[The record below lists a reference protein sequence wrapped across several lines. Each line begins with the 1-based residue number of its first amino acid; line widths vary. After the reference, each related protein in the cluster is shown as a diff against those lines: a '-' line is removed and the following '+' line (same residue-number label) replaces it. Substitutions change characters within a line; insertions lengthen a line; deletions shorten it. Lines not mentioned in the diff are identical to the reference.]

1 MAPNE
6 RGAPVKGGMHFYRG
20 SGHGAA
26 KYFDEGHQGA
36 EAYYTEN
43 ARVAVEIDTW
53 KAGERAGRTTLAAEG
68 DLIKWV
74 EGIDPKSGEV
84 KGLIRAGGADRQP
97 LRFVEVVVNNPK
109 SLSIVASQNPVVSTA
124 LDAVLDRQADEI
136 ARYLSAVAVTR
147 VGPRGAQ
154 VEVGNLTVETAR
166 VRHLTSREGDPHRHV
181 HLMMNTRVKAPDGS
195 WRGLHSAGIRQ
206 QIRAVNERG
215 TRVLMTDLGLRQAL
229 ASHGYT
235 LGADGEVDQARDA
248 VALMSKRTAQV
259 GEDRERLEV
268 SWRLAHPEREP
279 SQRVKNGWDQAAWAS
294 SRRAKTKEREGPEEL
309 AARVRVELEEA
320 GFDFTLDARQPLRS
334 ERVVPVAGVDR
345 DAVAIEAVAVLSG
358 QKSAWSL
365 ADLTAAVEV
374 AVVRSGVVA
383 ESGAVAELVEDCEAR
398 ALERC
403 TSVLDAAR
411 HTPTAMSRYLTSD
424 AVIAADAALNLGF
437 AGLAGGGGQ
446 RDQDGGALAELRGL
460 GAGQIEA
467 VEALTGS
474 RRLEVVIGPAGSG
487 KTKMLSVARERL
499 AEQGRDL
506 VLVAPTRKGA
516 MVAAAEVGTEGSSL
530 SALLYRHGFR
540 WDEAGR
546 WSRVIGVDE
555 NPATSRLHQGP
566 RERSGSSTRPL
577 STSLS
582 AASVIVV
589 DEAALM
595 TVDQANALIDLAA
608 GSGAAL
614 RLVGDPRQ
622 LGAVGRGGVMET
634 ASRWAESTVTLDEV
648 HRFVRTGIDE
658 AGMPVT
664 ETDRDYAALTLAL
677 REGGESEVVV
687 EQLFARDMV
696 VVHAS
701 EPEAV
706 AAIAADVAPDLE
718 RPGAVAV
725 TVATNAEAEAVNQAV
740 RKLRVAAGTVNDTVV
755 ASGMEGVRI
764 GPGDHIV
771 TRRNDAER
779 DVSNRQSWVVQEVLA
794 DGSMVAAEGT
804 RRVYLDPS
812 YVTEA
817 VQLGYVSTDYGN
829 EGMTTARSVTS
840 VGPATSA
847 GGLYVGVTRG
857 RYDNTLHLVA
867 EDREDA
873 HAQLVAALGRDR
885 ADRGLDVARARAEA
899 GASRT
904 VRPPERQVEQAPS
917 APRQREPEPQERL
930 VIDPAHWRTE
940 AELDRWE
947 RQIELRFAQGMR
959 TLAPIRG
966 IPDDERQRANDADQ
980 AAAAA
985 ARREATAQRAEA
997 DRIAATKDELV
1008 ARATA
1013 DYMAARED
1021 DRIIAAG
1028 PGRFGRKA
1036 AKVDEARDHW
1046 SEVARRWPDSRP
1058 PDARWSDEAVQNRA
1072 AWVAERMV
1080 NAGVHAHR
1088 KQADQA
1094 DKVAAEHEQAME
1106 RRDRSY
1112 ENFRWLNKSNAHSR
1126 EILLAQVEHDRER
1139 IAEGRDLRAQ
1149 IVADMSPE
1157 EVSTLDRSR
1166 EVLAAERERQRQME
1180 EHVKA
1185 STTHELYRGID
1196 RGGPGFER

>member
-1 MAPNE
+1 M
-6 RGAPVKGGMHFYRG
+6 KGGMHFYRG
-20 SGHGAA
+20 SGVGAA

-36 EAYYTEN
+36 EAYYSEN

-68 DLIKWV
+68 DLIRWV

-84 KGLIRAGGADRQP
+84 KGLIRAGGSNRQP

-109 SLSIVASQNPVVSTA
+109 SLSIVASQNPVVSA
-124 LDAVLDRQADEI
+124 AFDAVLDRQADEI

-147 VGPRGAQ
+147 IGPRGAQ

-195 WRGLHSAGIRQ
+195 WRGLHSAAIRQ

-229 ASHGYT
+229 ASQGYT
-235 LGADGEVDQARDA
+235 LGVDGEVDQARGA
-248 VALMSKRTAQV
+248 VVLLSKRTAQV
-259 GEDRERLEV
+259 AEDRERLEAA
-268 SWRLAHPEREP
+268 WRLAHPEREP
-279 SQRVKNGWDQAAWAS
+279 SQRVKNGWDQEAWAA
-294 SRRAKTKEREGPEEL
+294 SRRPKSKERESPDDL
-309 AARVRVELEEA
+309 SARVRVELEEA
-320 GFDFTLDARQPLRS
+320 QFDFTLDARQPLRT
-334 ERVVPVAGVDR
+334 ERILVAEVDR
-345 DAVAIEAVAVLSG
+345 QAVAVEAVALLSG
-358 QKSAWSL
+358 QKSAWSR

-398 ALERC
+398 ALEAC

-411 HTPTAMSRYLTSD
+411 HIPTVMSRYLTSE
-424 AVIAADAALNLGF
+424 AVIAANAAINLGF
-437 AGLAGGGGQ
+437 AGLVGASAG
-446 RDQDGGALAELRGL
+446 RDAEGGALAQVRGL

-467 VEALTGS
+467 VEALAGA

-487 KTKMLSVARERL
+487 KTKMLAVAHERL

-506 VLVAPTRKGA
+506 VVVAPTRKGA
-516 MVAAAEVGTEGSSL
+516 MVAAAEVGAEGSSL

-546 WSRVIGVDE
+546 WSRLSDDQ
-555 NPATSRLHQGP
+555 NPTG
-566 RERSGSSTRPL
+566 RPFGAPL
-577 STSLS
+577 LS

-608 GSGAAL
+608 ESGAAL

-648 HRFVRTGIDE
+648 HRFVRSGIDE

-664 ETDRDYAALTLAL
+664 ETDRDYAALSLAL
-677 REGGESEVVV
+677 REGTEPEVVV
-687 EQLFARDMV
+687 ERLFERNMV

-701 EPEAV
+701 EAEAV

-725 TVATNAEAEAVNQAV
+725 TVATNAEAELVNQAV
-740 RKLRVAAGTVNDTVV
+740 RELRVVAGTVNDAVV
-755 ASGMEGVRI
+755 AFGMDGVRI
-764 GPGDHIV
+764 GVGDHVV
-771 TRRNDAER
+771 TRRNDTDL
-779 DVSNRQSWVVQEVLA
+779 DVSNRQSWVVKEVLS
-794 DGSMVAAEGT
+794 DGGMEARDGA

-812 YVTEA
+812 YVSEA
-817 VQLGYVSTDYGN
+817 VQLGYACTDYGN
-829 EGMTTARSVTS
+829 EGVTTARSVTS
-840 VGPATSA
+840 VGSATSA
-847 GGLYVGVTRG
+847 GGLYVGATRG
-857 RYDNTLHLVA
+857 RFDNTLHLVA

-873 HAQLVAALGRDR
+873 RMQLVAALGRDR

-899 GASRT
+899 EAEQAPSEP
-904 VRPPERQVEQAPS
+904 RPPER
-917 APRQREPEPQERL
+917 RLLEPDPPAAL

-940 AELDRWE
+940 AELDRME
-947 RQIELRFAQGMR
+947 RQAELRFTLGMR
-959 TLAPIRG
+959 TMHPVAVM
-966 IPDDERQRANDADQ
+966 PDDERQRANEADQ
-980 AAAAA
+980 TAAAV
-985 ARREATAQRAEA
+985 ARRQAATQRAEA
-997 DRIAATKDELV
+997 DRIVATKDELV

-1021 DRIIAAG
+1021 DRIIEAG

-1036 AKVDEARDHW
+1036 ARVEQARDHW
-1046 SEVARRWPDSRP
+1046 NEVARRWPDADLP
-1058 PDARWSDEAVQNRA
+1058 GARWGDDAVARP
-1072 AWVAERMV
+1072 RRR
-1080 NAGVHAHR
+1080 HR
-1088 KQADQA
+1088 
-1094 DKVAAEHEQAME
+1094 
-1106 RRDRSY
+1106 
-1112 ENFRWLNKSNAHSR
+1112 
-1126 EILLAQVEHDRER
+1126 
-1139 IAEGRDLRAQ
+1139 
-1149 IVADMSPE
+1149 
-1157 EVSTLDRSR
+1157 
-1166 EVLAAERERQRQME
+1166 
-1180 EHVKA
+1180 
-1185 STTHELYRGID
+1185 
-1196 RGGPGFER
+1196 

>member
-1 MAPNE
+1 
-6 RGAPVKGGMHFYRG
+6 VKGGMHFYRG
-20 SGHGAA
+20 SGAGAA

-36 EAYYTEN
+36 EAYYSEN

-84 KGLIRAGGADRQP
+84 KGLIRTGGADRQP

-215 TRVLMTDLGLRQAL
+215 TRVLMTDLGLRAAL
-229 ASHGYT
+229 ASQGYT

-259 GEDRERLEV
+259 GEDRERLEMA
-268 SWRLAHPEREP
+268 WRLAHPEREP

-320 GFDFTLDARQPLRS
+320 GFDFSLDARRPLRS

-345 DAVAIEAVAVLSG
+345 DAVAMEAVAVLSG

-383 ESGAVAELVEDCEAR
+383 ESAAVAELVEDVEAR

-411 HTPTAMSRYLTSD
+411 HTPTVMSRYLTSD

-487 KTKMLSVARERL
+487 KTKMLATSRERL

-506 VLVAPTRKGA
+506 VVVAPTRKGA
-516 MVAAAEVGTEGSSL
+516 MVAAAEVGVEGSSL

-546 WSRVIGVDE
+546 WSRLSADAP
-555 NPATSRLHQGP
+555 NPAAGRP
-566 RERSGSSTRPL
+566 SGSTPNQATPSGAPAL
-577 STSLS
+577 SP
-582 AASVIVV
+582 ASVIVV

-608 GSGAAL
+608 ESGAAL

-634 ASRWAESTVTLDEV
+634 ASRWAQSTVTLDEV
-648 HRFVRTGIDE
+648 HRFVRMGIDE
-658 AGMPVT
+658 DGMPVT
-664 ETDRDYAALTLAL
+664 ETDRDYGALSLAL
-677 REGGESEVVV
+677 REGTEPDAVV
-687 EQLFARDMV
+687 ERLFERNMV
-696 VVHAS
+696 VLHAS
-701 EPEAV
+701 EAEAV

-725 TVATNAEAEAVNQAV
+725 TVATNAEAEAVNMAV
-740 RKLRVAAGTVNDTVV
+740 RELRVAAGTVNDAVV
-755 ASGMEGVRI
+755 TFGMEGVRI

-779 DVSNRQSWVVQEVLA
+779 NVSNRQSWVVQEVLV
-794 DGSMVAAEGT
+794 DGSMVATEGA

-812 YVTEA
+812 YVTDA
-817 VQLGYVSTDYGN
+817 VQLGYASTDYGN
-829 EGMTTARSVTS
+829 EGVTTTRSVTS
-840 VGPATSA
+840 VGSATSA
-847 GGLYVGVTRG
+847 GGLYVGATRG

-867 EDREDA
+867 QDREDA
-873 HAQLVAALGRDR
+873 RAQLVAALGRDR

-899 GASRT
+899 EASRT
-904 VRPPERQVEQAPS
+904 VRPL
-917 APRQREPEPQERL
+917 EPDPPAAL
-930 VIDPAHWRTE
+930 PIDPAQWRTE
-940 AELDRWE
+940 AELDQRE
-947 RQIELRFAQGMR
+947 RQIEVRFSLGMSAMR
-959 TLAPIRG
+959 PVAVMD
-966 IPDDERQRANDADQ
+966 DDERQRANEADQ

-985 ARREATAQRAEA
+985 ARREAAAQRAEA
-997 DRIAATKDELV
+997 DRIAATKDELA
-1008 ARATA
+1008 ARASA
-1013 DYMAARED
+1013 DYTAARED
-1021 DRIIAAG
+1021 ARIIEAG

-1036 AKVDEARDHW
+1036 AQVDEARDHRA
-1046 SEVARRWPDSRP
+1046 EVARRWSDPQLPGSG
-1058 PDARWSDEAVQNRA
+1058 WSDDAVRDRA
-1072 AWVAERMV
+1072 AGAAERMV
-1080 NAGVHAHR
+1080 NVGARPHR
-1088 KQADQA
+1088 VQAARA
-1094 DKVAAEHEQAME
+1094 DRLAEEHERAVA
-1106 RRDRSY
+1106 RRDSDRESAIWM
-1112 ENFRWLNKSNAHSR
+1112 NNSNAKNR
-1126 EILLAQVEHDRER
+1126 AILVAKVERDRAT
-1139 IAEGRDLRAQ
+1139 IAEARELRDQ
-1149 IVADMSPE
+1149 VASTMSPE
-1157 EVSTLDRSR
+1157 EVSAIDQ
-1166 EVLAAERERQRQME
+1166 ERDALRVAQERQRRLE
-1180 EHVKA
+1180 EQQDA
-1185 STTHELYRGID
+1185 GMANERYRRIE
-1196 RGGPGFER
+1196 REGPGLGL

>member
-1 MAPNE
+1 
-6 RGAPVKGGMHFYRG
+6 VKGGMHFYRG

-36 EAYYTEN
+36 EAYYSEN

-215 TRVLMTDLGLRQAL
+215 ARVLMTDLGLRQAL
-229 ASHGYT
+229 ASQGYT

-259 GEDRERLEV
+259 GEDRERLEI

-294 SRRAKTKEREGPEEL
+294 SRRAKSKEREGAEEL

-320 GFDFTLDARQPLRS
+320 GFDFTLDARRPLRS

-345 DAVAIEAVAVLSG
+345 DAVAVEAVAVLSG

-383 ESGAVAELVEDCEAR
+383 ESGVVGELVEDCEAR

-411 HTPTAMSRYLTSD
+411 HTPTVMSRYLTSD
-424 AVIAADAALNLGF
+424 AVLAADAALNLGF
-437 AGLAGGGGQ
+437 AGLAGGGGE
-446 RDQDGGALAELRGL
+446 RDQDGGTLAELRGL

-467 VEALTGS
+467 VEAVAGS
-474 RRLEVVIGPAGSG
+474 RHLEVVIGPAGSG
-487 KTKMLSVARERL
+487 KTKMLATSRERL

-516 MVAAAEVGTEGSSL
+516 MVAAAEVGAEGSSL

-540 WDEAGR
+540 WDEANR
-546 WSRVIGVDE
+546 WSRLPSGDL
-555 NPATSRLHQGP
+555 NPVTGRPSQSTPL
-566 RERSGSSTRPL
+566 SST
-577 STSLS
+577 
-582 AASVIVV
+582 SVIVL

-595 TVDQANALIDLAA
+595 TVDQANALIDLLAE
-608 GSGAAL
+608 SGAAL

-634 ASRWAESTVTLDEV
+634 ASRWAQSTVTLDEV

-658 AGMPVT
+658 DGMPLT
-664 ETDRDYAALTLAL
+664 ETDREYADLSLAL
-677 REGGESEVVV
+677 REGADPDAVV
-687 EQLFARDMV
+687 ERLFERDMV
-696 VVHAS
+696 VLHAS
-701 EPEAV
+701 EGEAI

-718 RPGAVAV
+718 HPGAVAV
-725 TVATNAEAEAVNQAV
+725 TVATNAEAEAVNVAV
-740 RKLRVAAGTVNDTVV
+740 RELRVAAGTVNDAVV
-755 ASGMEGVRI
+755 TFGMEGVRI

-779 DVSNRQSWVVQEVLA
+779 NVSNRQSWVVQEVLV
-794 DGSMVAAEGT
+794 DGSMVATEGA

-812 YVTEA
+812 YVTDA
-817 VQLGYVSTDYGN
+817 VQLGYASTDYGN
-829 EGMTTARSVTS
+829 EGVTTTRSVTS
-840 VGPATSA
+840 VGSATSA
-847 GGLYVGVTRG
+847 GGLYVGATRG

-867 EDREDA
+867 QDREDA
-873 HAQLVAALGRDR
+873 RAQLVAALGRDR
-885 ADRGLDVARARAEA
+885 ADRGLDVARTRAEA
-899 GASRT
+899 EASRT
-904 VRPPERQVEQAPS
+904 VHPLEPDPSGPPE
-917 APRQREPEPQERL
+917 
-930 VIDPAHWRTE
+930 IDPAQWRTE
-940 AELDRWE
+940 AELDRRE
-947 RQIELRFAQGMR
+947 RQIEVRFSLGMSAMR
-959 TLAPIRG
+959 PVAVMD
-966 IPDDERQRANDADQ
+966 DDERQRANEADQ

-985 ARREATAQRAEA
+985 AHQEAAAQRAEA
-997 DRIAATKDELV
+997 DRIAATEDELV
-1008 ARATA
+1008 ARASA

-1021 DRIIAAG
+1021 ALIIEAG

-1036 AKVDEARDHW
+1036 VQVDEARDHRA
-1046 SEVARRWPDSRP
+1046 EVARRWSDLQLPGSG
-1058 PDARWSDEAVQNRA
+1058 WSDDAVRDRA
-1072 AWVAERMV
+1072 ASVAERMV
-1080 NAGVHAHR
+1080 DAEARPHR
-1088 KQADQA
+1088 VQAARA
-1094 DKVAAEHEQAME
+1094 DKVAEEHERAVA
-1106 RRDRSY
+1106 RRDSDRESAIWM
-1112 ENFRWLNKSNAHSR
+1112 NNSNAKNR
-1126 EILLAQVEHDRER
+1126 AILVAKVERDRAT
-1139 IAEGRDLRAQ
+1139 IAEARDLRAQ
-1149 IVADMSPE
+1149 VASTMSPE
-1157 EVSTLDRSR
+1157 EVSAIDQERD
-1166 EVLAAERERQRQME
+1166 VLRVAQDRQRRLE
-1180 EHVKA
+1180 EQQDA
-1185 STTHELYRGID
+1185 GMANERYRSIERD
-1196 RGGPGFER
+1196 GPGLGL

>member
-1 MAPNE
+1 
-6 RGAPVKGGMHFYRG
+6 MHFYRG
-20 SGHGAA
+20 SGYGAA

-36 EAYYTEN
+36 EAYYSEN
-43 ARVAVEIDTW
+43 TRVAVEIDTW
-53 KAGERAGRTTLAAEG
+53 QAGERAGRTTLAAEG

-136 ARYLSAVAVTR
+136 AQYLSAVAVTR

-154 VEVGNLTVETAR
+154 VEMGNLTVETAR

-181 HLMMNTRVKAPDGS
+181 HLMLNTRVKAPDGS

-215 TRVLMTDLGLRQAL
+215 TRVLMTDLGLRRAL
-229 ASHGYT
+229 ASQGYT

-259 GEDRERLEV
+259 GEDRERLEI

-294 SRRAKTKEREGPEEL
+294 SRRAKSKEREGPEEL

-320 GFDFTLDARQPLRS
+320 GFDFTLDARRALRS

-383 ESGAVAELVEDCEAR
+383 ESAAVAELVEDCEAR

-411 HTPTAMSRYLTSD
+411 HTPTAMARYLTSD

-437 AGLAGGGGQ
+437 AGLAGGGGE
-446 RDQDGGALAELRGL
+446 RDHEGGALALVRGL
-460 GAGQIEA
+460 GVGQIEA
-467 VEALTGS
+467 VEALAGS

-487 KTKMLSVARERL
+487 KTKMLATSRERL

-506 VLVAPTRKGA
+506 VVVAPTRKGA
-516 MVAAAEVGTEGSSL
+516 LVAAAEVGAEGSSL

-546 WSRVIGVDE
+546 WSR
-555 NPATSRLHQGP
+555 
-566 RERSGSSTRPL
+566 
-577 STSLS
+577 LS
-582 AASVIVV
+582 ADTPNQLTALSPSSVIVV

-595 TVDQANALIDLAA
+595 TVDQANALIDLTVE
-608 GSGAAL
+608 SGASL

-634 ASRWAESTVTLDEV
+634 ASRWAQSTITLDEV

-664 ETDRDYAALTLAL
+664 ETDRDYAALSLAL
-677 REGGESEVVV
+677 REGTEPDAVV
-687 EQLFARDMV
+687 ERLFARDMV
-696 VVHAS
+696 VLHAS
-701 EPEAV
+701 EAEAV

-725 TVATNAEAEAVNQAV
+725 TVATNAEAEAVNMAV
-740 RKLRVAAGTVNDTVV
+740 RELRVAAGTVNDTVV
-755 ASGMEGVRI
+755 TFGMEGVRI

-779 DVSNRQSWVVQEVLA
+779 NVSNRQSWVVQEVLV
-794 DGSMVAAEGT
+794 DGSMVATEGA
-804 RRVYLDPS
+804 RRVYLDSS

-817 VQLGYVSTDYGN
+817 VQLGYASTDYGN
-829 EGMTTARSVTS
+829 EGVTTTRSVTS
-840 VGPATSA
+840 VGSATSA
-847 GGLYVGVTRG
+847 GGLYVGATRG

-873 HAQLVAALGRDR
+873 RAQLVAALGRDR

-899 GASRT
+899 DASRT
-904 VRPPERQVEQAPS
+904 VRPL
-917 APRQREPEPQERL
+917 EPDPPTL
-930 VIDPAHWRTE
+930 PAIDPAQWRSE
-940 AELDRWE
+940 AELDRME
-947 RQIELRFAQGMR
+947 RQIEVRHSLGMSAMR
-959 TLAPIRG
+959 PVAVMD
-966 IPDDERQRANDADQ
+966 DDERQRANEADR

-985 ARREATAQRAEA
+985 AHQEAAAQRAEA
-997 DRIAATKDELV
+997 DRIAATKDDLT
-1008 ARATA
+1008 ARASA
-1013 DYMAARED
+1013 DYLAARED
-1021 DRIIAAG
+1021 ARIIEAG

-1036 AKVDEARDHW
+1036 AQVEEARDHRA
-1046 SEVARRWPDSRP
+1046 EVARRWSDPQLPGSRWTD
-1058 PDARWSDEAVQNRA
+1058 DAVRGRA
-1072 AWVAERMV
+1072 AAAAERMV
-1080 NAGVHAHR
+1080 DADARPHR
-1088 KQADQA
+1088 VQAARA
-1094 DKVAAEHEQAME
+1094 DKVAEEHERAVA
-1106 RRDRSY
+1106 RRDSDRESAIWM
-1112 ENFRWLNKSNAHSR
+1112 NNSNAKNR
-1126 EILLAQVEHDRER
+1126 AILLARVERDRAIITEARELRGQV
-1139 IAEGRDLRAQ
+1139 AST
-1149 IVADMSPE
+1149 MSPQ
-1157 EVSTLDRSR
+1157 EVRTLDQ
-1166 EVLAAERERQRQME
+1166 ERDALRVAQERQRRLE
-1180 EHVKA
+1180 EQQDA
-1185 STTHELYRGID
+1185 GMANERYRSIERD
-1196 RGGPGFER
+1196 GPGLGL

>member
-1 MAPNE
+1 
-6 RGAPVKGGMHFYRG
+6 VKGGMHFYRG

-36 EAYYTEN
+36 EAYYSEN

-68 DLIKWV
+68 DLIQWV

-84 KGLIRAGGADRQP
+84 KGMIRTGGADRQP

-215 TRVLMTDLGLRQAL
+215 TRVLITDLGLRAAL
-229 ASHGYT
+229 ASQGYT

-248 VALMSKRTAQV
+248 VALMSKRSAQV
-259 GEDRERLEV
+259 GEDRERLEMD
-268 SWRLAHPEREP
+268 WRLAHPEREP

-320 GFDFTLDARQPLRS
+320 GFDFTLDARQPLRA

-345 DAVAIEAVAVLSG
+345 DAVAVEAVAVLSG
-358 QKSAWSL
+358 QKSAWSR

-383 ESGAVAELVEDCEAR
+383 ESAAVAELVEDCEAR

-411 HTPTAMSRYLTSD
+411 LTPTAMSRYLTSD

-437 AGLAGGGGQ
+437 AGLAGGGGE
-446 RDQDGGALAELRGL
+446 RDRDGGALAELRGL

-467 VEALTGS
+467 VEAMSGT
-474 RRLEVVIGPAGSG
+474 RRIEVVIGPAGSG
-487 KTKMLSVARERL
+487 KTKMLAAARERL

-506 VLVAPTRKGA
+506 VVVAPTRKGA
-516 MVAAAEVGTEGSSL
+516 MVAAAEVGAEGSSL

-546 WSRVIGVDE
+546 WSRLSEDAL
-555 NPATSRLHQGP
+555 NPDTGHPYQSPA
-566 RERSGSSTRPL
+566 L
-577 STSLS
+577 SP
-582 AASVIVV
+582 ASVVVV

-595 TVDQANALIDLAA
+595 TVDQTNALIDLAA
-608 GSGAAL
+608 ESGAAL

-622 LGAVGRGGVMET
+622 LGAVGRGGVIET
-634 ASRWAESTVTLDEV
+634 ASRWAQSTVTLDEV

-658 AGMPVT
+658 DGMPVT
-664 ETDRDYAALTLAL
+664 ETDHDYAALSLAL
-677 REGGESEVVV
+677 REGTEPEAVV
-687 EQLFARDMV
+687 ERLFERDMV
-696 VVHAS
+696 VLHAS
-701 EPEAV
+701 EAEAI

-725 TVATNAEAEAVNQAV
+725 TVATNAEAEAVNLAV
-740 RKLRVAAGTVNDTVV
+740 RELRVAAGTVNDTVV
-755 ASGMEGVRI
+755 TSGMEGVRI

-779 DVSNRQSWVVQEVLA
+779 NVSNRESWVIQEVLV
-794 DGSMVAAEGT
+794 DGSMVAGDGA

-812 YVTEA
+812 YVAEA
-817 VQLGYVSTDYGN
+817 VQLGYASTDYGN
-829 EGMTTARSVTS
+829 EGVTTTRSVTS
-840 VGPATSA
+840 VGSATSA

-873 HAQLVAALGRDR
+873 RAQLVAALGRDR

-899 GASRT
+899 EAART
-904 VRPPERQVEQAPS
+904 VRRAEHSPEPVRAERAMDEPQPERSPLEPSPLAPP
-917 APRQREPEPQERL
+917 A
-930 VIDPAHWRTE
+930 IDPAQWRTE
-940 AELDRWE
+940 ADFDRME
-947 RQIELRFAQGMR
+947 RQIERRFARDME
-959 TLAPIRG
+959 TLHPVAVMS
-966 IPDDERQRANDADQ
+966 DDERQRANEADQ
-980 AAAAA
+980 AVAAA
-985 ARREATAQRAEA
+985 ARQEATAERVEA
-997 DRIAATKDELV
+997 DGIAATKDELV

-1013 DYMAARED
+1013 DFEAARED
-1021 DRIIAAG
+1021 SRIIAAG

-1036 AKVDEARDHW
+1036 SKVE
-1046 SEVARRWPDSRP
+1046 
-1058 PDARWSDEAVQNRA
+1058 DAREHWKEVYWRWHEGTPSADWSDEAVRSRA
-1072 AWVAERMV
+1072 TVAAERIV
-1080 NAGVHAHR
+1080 NADVHAHLT
-1088 KQADQA
+1088 QADRA
-1094 DKVAAEHEQAME
+1094 DKRAAERDNAVDQRE
-1106 RRDRSY
+1106 RSRERAISRNERNAQNREALIAEVERDRA
-1112 ENFRWLNKSNAHSR
+1112 R
-1126 EILLAQVEHDRER
+1126 VV
-1139 IAEGRDLRAQ
+1139 EGRELRAE

-1157 EVSTLDRSR
+1157 EVSALDQAR
-1166 EVLAAERERQRQME
+1166 EALVVARARQRQME
-1180 EHVKA
+1180 QQLEA
-1185 STTHELYRGID
+1185 SVAHERHRGID
-1196 RGGPGFER
+1196 RGGPGFGL

>member
-1 MAPNE
+1 M
-6 RGAPVKGGMHFYRG
+6 KGGMHFYRG

-36 EAYYTEN
+36 EAYYSEN
-43 ARVAVEIDTW
+43 ARVVVEIDAW
-53 KAGERAGRTTLAAEG
+53 RAGERAGRSTLAVEG

-84 KGLIRAGGADRQP
+84 KGLIRTGGADRQP

-109 SLSIVASQNPVVSTA
+109 SLSIVASQNAVVSSA

-136 ARYLSAVAVTR
+136 AQYLSAVAVTR
-147 VGPRGAQ
+147 VGLRGGQ

-181 HLMMNTRVKAPDGS
+181 HLMLNTRVKAPDGS

-229 ASHGYT
+229 ASQGYT

-248 VALMSKRTAQV
+248 VDLMSKRTAQV
-259 GEDRERLEV
+259 GEDRERLEMD
-268 SWRLAHPEREP
+268 WRLAHPEREP

-294 SRRAKTKEREGPEEL
+294 SRRAKSKEREGPEEL
-309 AARVRVELEEA
+309 AVRVRVELEEA
-320 GFDFTLDARQPLRS
+320 GFDFTLDARQPLRA

-345 DAVAIEAVAVLSG
+345 DAVALEAVAVLSG

-411 HTPTAMSRYLTSD
+411 HTPTAMARYLTSD

-437 AGLAGGGGQ
+437 AGLAGGGGE
-446 RDQDGGALAELRGL
+446 RDQEGGALALTRGL
-460 GAGQIEA
+460 GVGQIEA
-467 VEALTGS
+467 VEAVAGS

-487 KTKMLSVARERL
+487 KTKMLATSRERL

-506 VLVAPTRKGA
+506 VVVAPTRKGA
-516 MVAAAEVGTEGSSL
+516 MVAAAEVGAEGSSL

-546 WSRVIGVDE
+546 WSRLSGDAD
-555 NPATSRLHQGP
+555 PAAGRPSQ
-566 RERSGSSTRPL
+566 STPNGAPA
-577 STSLS
+577 LS

-608 GSGAAL
+608 ESGAAL

-634 ASRWAESTVTLDEV
+634 AGRWAQSTVTLDEV
-648 HRFVRTGIDE
+648 HRFVRAGIDE
-658 AGMPVT
+658 DGMPVT
-664 ETDRDYAALTLAL
+664 ETDHDYGALSLAL
-677 REGGESEVVV
+677 REGTEPDAVV
-687 EQLFARDMV
+687 EWLFGRDMV

-701 EPEAV
+701 EAEAI

-725 TVATNAEAEAVNQAV
+725 TVATNAEAEAVNRAV
-740 RKLRVAAGTVNDTVV
+740 RELRVAAGTVNDTVV
-755 ASGMEGVRI
+755 TFGMEGVRI

-779 DVSNRQSWVVQEVLA
+779 NVSNRQSWVVQEVLV
-794 DGSMVAAEGT
+794 DGAMVAGDGA

-817 VQLGYVSTDYGN
+817 VQLGYASTDYGN
-829 EGMTTARSVTS
+829 EGVTTARSVTS

-847 GGLYVGVTRG
+847 GGLYVGATRG

-867 EDREDA
+867 QDRENA
-873 HAQLVAALGRDR
+873 RAQLVAALGRDR

-899 GASRT
+899 ESSRT
-904 VRPPERQVEQAPS
+904 VRPL
-917 APRQREPEPQERL
+917 EPDPPTL
-930 VIDPAHWRTE
+930 PAIDPAHWRSE
-940 AELDRWE
+940 AELDRME
-947 RQIELRFAQGMR
+947 RQIEVRFSLGMR
-959 TLAPIRG
+959 AMRPVAVMD
-966 IPDDERQRANDADQ
+966 DDERQRANEADQ

-985 ARREATAQRAEA
+985 ARWEAAVQRAEA
-997 DRIAATKDELV
+997 DRIATTKDDLV
-1008 ARATA
+1008 ARASA

-1021 DRIIAAG
+1021 ARIIEAG
-1028 PGRFGRKA
+1028 SGRFGRKA
-1036 AKVDEARDHW
+1036 AQVDEAREHR
-1046 SEVARRWPDSRP
+1046 SEVGR
-1058 PDARWSDEAVQNRA
+1058 RWSDPQLPGSGWSDDAVLGRA
-1072 AWVAERMV
+1072 AAAAERV
-1080 NAGVHAHR
+1080 VDAGIRPHR
-1088 KQADQA
+1088 VQAARA
-1094 DKVAAEHEQAME
+1094 DKVAEEHERAVA
-1106 RRDRSY
+1106 RRDSDRESAI
-1112 ENFRWLNKSNAHSR
+1112 WMNKSNAKNR
-1126 EILLAQVEHDRER
+1126 AILLAKVERDRAT
-1139 IAEGRDLRAQ
+1139 IAEGRELRAQ
-1149 IVADMSPE
+1149 VVATMSPQ
-1157 EVSTLDRSR
+1157 EVSAIDQERDALRVAQDRQRRLEEQQDAGMANERYRSI
-1166 EVLAAERERQRQME
+1166 ERE
-1180 EHVKA
+1180 
-1185 STTHELYRGID
+1185 
-1196 RGGPGFER
+1196 GPGLGL

>member
-1 MAPNE
+1 
-6 RGAPVKGGMHFYRG
+6 MHFYRG

-36 EAYYTEN
+36 EAYYSEN

-84 KGLIRAGGADRQP
+84 KGMIRTGGADRQP

-124 LDAVLDRQADEI
+124 LNAVLDRQADEI
-136 ARYLSAVAVTR
+136 AQYLSAVAVTR

-181 HLMMNTRVKAPDGS
+181 HLMLNTRVKTPDGN

-229 ASHGYT
+229 ASQGYT

-248 VALMSKRTAQV
+248 VDLMSKRTAQV
-259 GEDRERLEV
+259 GEDRERLEMD
-268 SWRLAHPEREP
+268 WRLAHPEREP

-294 SRRAKTKEREGPEEL
+294 SRPAKTKEREGPEEL
-309 AARVRVELEEA
+309 ASRVRVELEEA
-320 GFDFTLDARQPLRS
+320 GFDFTLDARQPLRT
-334 ERVVPVAGVDR
+334 ERVPVAEVDR
-345 DAVAIEAVAVLSG
+345 DAVAVEAVAVLSG

-383 ESGAVAELVEDCEAR
+383 ESAAVVELVEDCEAR

-437 AGLAGGGGQ
+437 AGLAGGGGE

-474 RRLEVVIGPAGSG
+474 RRLEVVVGPAGSG
-487 KTKMLSVARERL
+487 KTKMLATSRERL

-506 VLVAPTRKGA
+506 VVVAPTRKGA
-516 MVAAAEVGTEGSSL
+516 MVAAAEVGAEGSSL

-540 WDEAGR
+540 WDEAGQ
-546 WSRVIGVDE
+546 WSRLNRDPLNRDAV
-555 NPATSRLHQGP
+555 NPAAG
-566 RERSGSSTRPL
+566 RPAA
-577 STSLS
+577 SPALS

-608 GSGAAL
+608 ESGAAL

-634 ASRWAESTVTLDEV
+634 AGRWAQSTVTLDEV
-648 HRFVRTGIDE
+648 HRFVRAGIDE
-658 AGMPVT
+658 DGMPVT
-664 ETDRDYAALTLAL
+664 ETDHDYGALSLAL
-677 REGGESEVVV
+677 REGTEPDAVV
-687 EQLFARDMV
+687 EWLFGRDMV
-696 VVHAS
+696 VLHAS
-701 EPEAV
+701 EAEAI

-725 TVATNAEAEAVNQAV
+725 TVATNAEAEAVNRAV
-740 RKLRVAAGTVNDTVV
+740 RELRVAAGTVNDTAVTF
-755 ASGMEGVRI
+755 GMEGVRI

-779 DVSNRQSWVVQEVLA
+779 NVSNRQSWVVQEVLV
-794 DGSMVAAEGT
+794 DGSMVVAAEGA

-817 VQLGYVSTDYGN
+817 VQLGYASTDYGN
-829 EGMTTARSVTS
+829 EGVTTTRSVTS
-840 VGPATSA
+840 VGSATSA
-847 GGLYVGVTRG
+847 GGLYVGATRG

-873 HAQLVAALGRDR
+873 RAQLVAALGRDR

-899 GASRT
+899 EASRT
-904 VRPPERQVEQAPS
+904 VRPLEPDPPAAPE
-917 APRQREPEPQERL
+917 
-930 VIDPAHWRTE
+930 IDTAHWRTE
-940 AELDRWE
+940 AELDQRE
-947 RQIELRFAQGMR
+947 RQIEVRFSLGMSAMR
-959 TLAPIRG
+959 PVAVMD
-966 IPDDERQRANDADQ
+966 DDERQRANEADQ
-980 AAAAA
+980 AAAAE
-985 ARREATAQRAEA
+985 ARREAAAQRAEA
-997 DRIAATKDELV
+997 DRIAATEDELV
-1008 ARATA
+1008 ARASA

-1021 DRIIAAG
+1021 ARIIEAG

-1036 AKVDEARDHW
+1036 AQVDEARDHRA
-1046 SEVARRWPDSRP
+1046 EVARRWSDPQLPGSG
-1058 PDARWSDEAVQNRA
+1058 WSDEAVRGRA
-1072 AWVAERMV
+1072 AGAAERMV
-1080 NAGVHAHR
+1080 DAGARPHR
-1088 KQADQA
+1088 VQAARA
-1094 DKVAAEHEQAME
+1094 DKVAEEHERAVA
-1106 RRDRSY
+1106 RRDSDRESAI
-1112 ENFRWLNKSNAHSR
+1112 WMNKSNAKNR
-1126 EILLAQVEHDRER
+1126 AILLAKVERDRAT
-1139 IAEGRDLRAQ
+1139 IAEGRELRAQ
-1149 IVADMSPE
+1149 VVATMSPE
-1157 EVSTLDRSR
+1157 EVSAIDQERDALRVAQDRQRRLEEQQDAGMANERYRSI
-1166 EVLAAERERQRQME
+1166 ERE
-1180 EHVKA
+1180 
-1185 STTHELYRGID
+1185 
-1196 RGGPGFER
+1196 GPGLGL

>member
-1 MAPNE
+1 
-6 RGAPVKGGMHFYRG
+6 MHFYRG

-36 EAYYTEN
+36 EAYYSEN

-84 KGLIRAGGADRQP
+84 KGLIRTGGADRQP

-124 LDAVLDRQADEI
+124 LNAVLDRQADEI
-136 ARYLSAVAVTR
+136 AQYLSAVAVTR

-166 VRHLTSREGDPHRHV
+166 VRHLTSRERDPHRHV

-229 ASHGYT
+229 ASQGYT

-259 GEDRERLEV
+259 GEDRERLEI

-294 SRRAKTKEREGPEEL
+294 SRRAKSKEREGPEEL

-320 GFDFTLDARQPLRS
+320 GFDFTLDARRALRS

-345 DAVAIEAVAVLSG
+345 DAVAIEAVAALSG

-383 ESGAVAELVEDCEAR
+383 ESAAVAELVEDVEAR

-411 HTPTAMSRYLTSD
+411 HTPTVMSRYLTSD

-437 AGLAGGGGQ
+437 AGLAGGGGE
-446 RDQDGGALAELRGL
+446 RDRDGGALAELRGL

-487 KTKMLSVARERL
+487 KTKMLATSRERL

-506 VLVAPTRKGA
+506 VVVAPTRKGA
-516 MVAAAEVGTEGSSL
+516 MVAAAEVGAEGSSL

-546 WSRVIGVDE
+546 WSRLSADAP
-555 NPATSRLHQGP
+555 NPAAGRPSQPTGL
-566 RERSGSSTRPL
+566 SS
-577 STSLS
+577 
-582 AASVIVV
+582 ASVVVV

-595 TVDQANALIDLAA
+595 TVDQANALIDVAA
-608 GSGAAL
+608 ESGAAL

-622 LGAVGRGGVMET
+622 LGAVGRGGVMEA
-634 ASRWAESTVTLDEV
+634 ASRWAQSTVILDEV

-664 ETDRDYAALTLAL
+664 ETDRDYGALSLAL
-677 REGGESEVVV
+677 REGTEPDAVV
-687 EQLFARDMV
+687 ERLFARDMV
-696 VVHAS
+696 VLHAS
-701 EPEAV
+701 EAEAV
-706 AAIAADVAPDLE
+706 AAMAADVAPDLE

-725 TVATNAEAEAVNQAV
+725 TVATNAEAEAVNVAV
-740 RKLRVAAGTVNDTVV
+740 RELRVAAGTVNDTVV
-755 ASGMEGVRI
+755 TFGMEGVRI

-771 TRRNDAER
+771 TRRNDTER
-779 DVSNRQSWVVQEVLA
+779 NVSNRQSWVVQEVLV
-794 DGSMVAAEGT
+794 DGSMVAAEGA

-817 VQLGYVSTDYGN
+817 VQLGYASTDYGN
-829 EGMTTARSVTS
+829 EGVTTGRSVTS

-847 GGLYVGVTRG
+847 GGLYVGATRG

-873 HAQLVAALGRDR
+873 RAQLVAALGRDR

-899 GASRT
+899 EASRT
-904 VRPPERQVEQAPS
+904 VRPLEQDPS
-917 APRQREPEPQERL
+917 APLE
-930 VIDPAHWRTE
+930 IDPAQWRTE
-940 AELDRWE
+940 AELDQRE
-947 RQIELRFAQGMR
+947 RQIEVRFSLGMSAMR
-959 TLAPIRG
+959 PVAVMD
-966 IPDDERQRANDADQ
+966 DDERQRANEADQ

-985 ARREATAQRAEA
+985 ARREAAAQRAEA
-997 DRIAATKDELV
+997 DRIAATKDELA
-1008 ARATA
+1008 ARASA
-1013 DYMAARED
+1013 DYIAARED
-1021 DRIIAAG
+1021 ARIIEAG

-1036 AKVDEARDHW
+1036 AQVDEARDHRA
-1046 SEVARRWPDSRP
+1046 EVARRWSDPQLPGSGWSDDVVRGRAAGAAKRVVDA
-1058 PDARWSDEAVQNRA
+1058 DARPHRVQATR
-1072 AWVAERMV
+1072 
-1080 NAGVHAHR
+1080 
-1088 KQADQA
+1088 A
-1094 DKVAAEHEQAME
+1094 DKLAEEHDLAAA
-1106 RRDRSY
+1106 RRDSDRESAI
-1112 ENFRWLNKSNAHSR
+1112 WMNKSNAKNR
-1126 EILLAQVEHDRER
+1126 ETLLARVERDRAT
-1139 IAEGRDLRAQ
+1139 IAEGRELRAQ
-1149 IVADMSPE
+1149 VASTMSPE
-1157 EVSTLDRSR
+1157 EVRTLDQ
-1166 EVLAAERERQRQME
+1166 ERDALRVAQERQRRLE
-1180 EHVKA
+1180 EQQDA
-1185 STTHELYRGID
+1185 GMANERYRSIERD
-1196 RGGPGFER
+1196 GPGLGL

>member
-1 MAPNE
+1 
-6 RGAPVKGGMHFYRG
+6 VKGGMHFYRG
-20 SGHGAA
+20 SGLGAA

-36 EAYYTEN
+36 EAYYSEN
-43 ARVAVEIDTW
+43 ARVVVEIDTW

-84 KGLIRAGGADRQP
+84 KGLIRTGGADRQP

-109 SLSIVASQNPVVSTA
+109 SLSIVASQNPVVSA
-124 LDAVLDRQADEI
+124 AFDAVLDRQADEI

-147 VGPRGAQ
+147 IGPRGAQ

-181 HLMMNTRVKAPDGS
+181 HLMMNTRVKSPDES

-215 TRVLMTDLGLRQAL
+215 TRVLVTDLGLRVAL
-229 ASHGYT
+229 ASQGYT
-235 LGADGEVDQARDA
+235 LGADGEVDQARGA
-248 VALMSKRTAQV
+248 VALMSKRSAQV
-259 GEDRERLEV
+259 GEDRERLEMA
-268 SWRLAHPEREP
+268 WRLAHPEREP

-294 SRRAKTKEREGPEEL
+294 SRRAKSKEREGPEEL

-320 GFDFTLDARQPLRS
+320 GFDFTLDARQPLRT
-334 ERVVPVAGVDR
+334 ERVPVAEVDR
-345 DAVAIEAVAVLSG
+345 DAVATDAVAVLSG
-358 QKSAWSL
+358 QKSAWSR

-383 ESGAVAELVEDCEAR
+383 EGGAVAELVEDCEAR
-398 ALERC
+398 AKERC

-411 HTPTAMSRYLTSD
+411 LTPTAMSRYLTSD

-437 AGLAGGGGQ
+437 AGLAGGGGE
-446 RDQDGGALAELRGL
+446 RDQEGGALAQLRGL

-467 VEALTGS
+467 VEALAGS

-487 KTKMLSVARERL
+487 KTKMLATSRERL

-506 VLVAPTRKGA
+506 VVVAPTRKGA
-516 MVAAAEVGTEGSSL
+516 MVAAAETGAEGSSL

-546 WSRVIGVDE
+546 WSRLSEDAP
-555 NPATSRLHQGP
+555 NPATGRPFQ
-566 RERSGSSTRPL
+566 STP
-577 STSLS
+577 LS
-582 AASVIVV
+582 AASVVVV

-608 GSGAAL
+608 ESGAAL

-634 ASRWAESTVTLDEV
+634 ASRWAQSTVTLDEV
-648 HRFVRTGIDE
+648 HRFVRTGVDE

-664 ETDRDYAALTLAL
+664 ETDRDYAALSLAL
-677 REGGESEVVV
+677 REGTEPDAVV
-687 EQLFARDMV
+687 ERLFARDMV
-696 VVHAS
+696 VLHAS
-701 EPEAV
+701 EAEAT

-725 TVATNAEAEAVNQAV
+725 TVATNAEAEAVNLAV
-740 RKLRVAAGTVNDTVV
+740 RGLRVAAGTVDDAWVTT
-755 ASGMEGVRI
+755 GMEGVRI
-764 GPGDHIV
+764 GVGDHIV

-779 DVSNRQSWVVQEVLA
+779 NVSNRQSWVVQEVLS
-794 DGSMVAAEGT
+794 DGAMVAGDGA

-817 VQLGYVSTDYGN
+817 IQLGYACTDYGN
-829 EGMTTARSVTS
+829 EGVTTARSVTS
-840 VGPATSA
+840 VGSATSA
-847 GGLYVGVTRG
+847 GGLYVGATRG

-867 EDREDA
+867 EDREA
-873 HAQLVAALGRDR
+873 ARAQLVAALGRDR

-899 GASRT
+899 ESSRT
-904 VRPPERQVEQAPS
+904 ELRAERHVEQAPGE
-917 APRQREPEPQERL
+917 PRPSEPRPPEPDPPAPP
-930 VIDPAHWRTE
+930 VIDPALWRTK
-940 AELDRWE
+940 AELDQRE
-947 RQIELRFAQGMR
+947 GQVELGFTLSMR
-959 TLAPIRG
+959 TLHPVAVM
-966 IPDDERQRANDADQ
+966 PDDERRRANEADQ
-980 AAAAA
+980 VAAAA
-985 ARREATAQRAEA
+985 ARREAAVQRAEA
-997 DRIAATKDELV
+997 ERIAATKDELV
-1008 ARATA
+1008 VLASA

-1021 DRIIAAG
+1021 ARIIEAG

-1036 AKVDEARDHW
+1036 AKVDEAQDHW
-1046 SEVARRWPDSRP
+1046 SEVARRWPDADPPGSRWTD
-1058 PDARWSDEAVQNRA
+1058 DAVRVRA
-1072 AWVAERMV
+1072 AGTAERMV
-1080 NAGVHAHR
+1080 NAGVHTHR

-1094 DKVAAEHEQAME
+1094 DKLAEVHERAVA
-1106 RRDRSY
+1106 RRDSDRESAL
-1112 ENFRWLNKSNAHSR
+1112 WMNKSNAQNR
-1126 EILLAQVEHDRER
+1126 EVLLAEVERDRAR
-1139 IAEGRDLRAQ
+1139 IAEGRELRAQ
-1149 IVADMSPE
+1149 AVAILSPQ
-1157 EVSTLDRSR
+1157 EVAALDQ
-1166 EVLAAERERQRQME
+1166 EREALLNTEALRHQME
-1180 EHVKA
+1180 EQLEA
-1185 STTHELYRGID
+1185 GMAHERYRGIERD
-1196 RGGPGFER
+1196 GPGFGL

>member
-1 MAPNE
+1 M
-6 RGAPVKGGMHFYRG
+6 KGGMHFYRG
-20 SGHGAA
+20 SGVGAA

-36 EAYYTEN
+36 EAYYSEN

-84 KGLIRAGGADRQP
+84 KGLIRTGGADRQP

-109 SLSIVASQNPVVSTA
+109 SLSILASQNPVISAA
-124 LDAVLDRQADEI
+124 LDAMLDRQADEI

-147 VGPRGAQ
+147 IGPRGAQ
-154 VEVGNLTVETAR
+154 VEVGKLTVETAR

-195 WRGLHSAGIRQ
+195 WRGLHSAAIRQ
-206 QIRAVNERG
+206 QIQAVNERG

-229 ASHGYT
+229 ASQGYT
-235 LGADGEVDQARDA
+235 LGADGEVDQARGA
-248 VALMSKRTAQV
+248 VALLSKRTAQV
-259 GEDRERLEV
+259 AQDRQRLEAD
-268 SWRLAHPEREP
+268 WRAAHPEREP
-279 SQRVKNGWDQAAWAS
+279 SQRVKNGWDQEAWAS
-294 SRRAKTKEREGPEEL
+294 SRRAKSKEREAPEEL
-309 AARVRVELEEA
+309 AARTRVELAEA
-320 GFDFTLDARQPLRS
+320 GFDFTLDARQPVRT
-334 ERVVPVAGVDR
+334 ERVPVSEVDR
-345 DAVAIEAVAVLSG
+345 DVVAVEAVAMLSG
-358 QKSAWSL
+358 QRSAWSR

-411 HTPTAMSRYLTSD
+411 HTPTVMSRYLTSE

-437 AGLAGGGGQ
+437 AGLAGESTG
-446 RDQDGGALAELRGL
+446 RDYDGGVLAQVQGL

-467 VEALTGS
+467 VEALAGS

-487 KTKMLSVARERL
+487 KTKMLAVVRERL

-506 VLVAPTRKGA
+506 VVVAPTRKGA
-516 MVAAAEVGTEGSSL
+516 MVAAAEVGAEGSSL

-546 WSRVIGVDE
+546 WSRLSDDAL
-555 NPATSRLHQGP
+555 NPDTGRLYQRAALSSATVL
-566 RERSGSSTRPL
+566 
-577 STSLS
+577 
-582 AASVIVV
+582 VV

-608 GSGAAL
+608 ESGAAL

-648 HRFVRTGIDE
+648 HRFVRTGLDE

-664 ETDRDYAALTLAL
+664 ETDREYAALSLAL
-677 REGGESEVVV
+677 REGAEPDAVV
-687 EQLFARDMV
+687 ERLFARDMV
-696 VVHAS
+696 VVHAN
-701 EPEAV
+701 EAEAV

-725 TVATNAEAEAVNQAV
+725 TVATNAEAELVNQAV
-740 RKLRVAAGTVNDTVV
+740 RELRVAAGTVHDTVV
-755 ASGMEGVRI
+755 ASGMEGIRI
-764 GPGDHIV
+764 GVGDHIV
-771 TRRNDAER
+771 TRRNDT
-779 DVSNRQSWVVQEVLA
+779 DLNVSNRESWVIQEVLS
-794 DGSMVAAEGT
+794 DGAVVAGEGS
-804 RRVYLDPS
+804 RRVHLDPS
-812 YVTEA
+812 YVREA
-817 VQLGYVSTDYGN
+817 VQLGYACTDYGN
-829 EGMTTARSVTS
+829 EGVTTARSVTS
-840 VGPATSA
+840 VGSATSA
-847 GGLYVGVTRG
+847 GGLYVGATRG

-873 HAQLVAALGRDR
+873 RMQLVAALGRDR
-885 ADRGLDVARARAEA
+885 ADRGLEVARVRAEE
-899 GASRT
+899 ASRA
-904 VRPPERQVEQAPS
+904 VRRAEPSPEQVSVEQAPDE
-917 APRQREPEPQERL
+917 PRLPERRALEPEPQEGL

-940 AELDRWE
+940 AELDWME
-947 RQIELRFAQGMR
+947 RQAELRFTLGMR
-959 TLAPIRG
+959 TMHPVAVM
-966 IPDDERQRANDADQ
+966 PDDERLRANEADQ

-985 ARREATAQRAEA
+985 ARREAAAERAEA
-997 DRIAATKDELV
+997 ERIVATKDELV

-1013 DYMAARED
+1013 DFMAARED
-1021 DRIIAAG
+1021 DRIIDAG

-1036 AKVDEARDHW
+1036 VKVEEARAHW
-1046 SEVARRWPDSRP
+1046 NEVARRWPTGAP
-1058 PDARWSDEAVQNRA
+1058 PGARWGDDAVRHRA
-1072 AWVAERMV
+1072 ATTAERMV
-1080 NAGVHAHR
+1080 NAAAHTHR
-1088 KQADQA
+1088 KQADQV
-1094 DKVAAEHEQAME
+1094 DKLAEEHEQAVASRESQRESDLWM
-1106 RRDRSY
+1106 D
-1112 ENFRWLNKSNAHSR
+1112 KSNAHNR
-1126 EILLAQVEHDRER
+1126 EILVAKVERERER
-1139 IAEGRDLRAQ
+1139 IAAGRELRAQ
-1149 IVADMSPE
+1149 VVADVSPE
-1157 EVSTLDRSR
+1157 EVRALDRSR
-1166 EVLAAERERQRQME
+1166 EALALAQARERQME
-1180 EHVKA
+1180 DHLKA
-1185 STTHELYRGID
+1185 STAHERDRGID